1 MDLPKVRGRF
11 LTGPEGVILVARCP
25 LCGGEH
31 RYKKP
36 SAGEESVDEI
46 VARGF
51 SDEWLPCQYDL
62 PGNFWRI
69 FVGRSRRRR
78 KPGAPL
84 PNDAGFGGTP
94 PVASAH
100 R

>member
-11 LTGPEGVILVARCP
+11 LTMPEGVILVARCP
-25 LCGGEH
+25 FCGSEH
-31 RYKKP
+31 RYNKTTG
-36 SAGEESVDEI
+36 GEESIDEI

-51 SDEWLPCQYDL
+51 TDEWLPCQYDL

-78 KPGAPL
+78 KPGPAPI
-84 PNDAGFGGTP
+84 A
-94 PVASAH
+94 ASPTSPSSAATS
-100 R
+100 RT

>member
-11 LTGPEGVILVARCP
+11 LNGPEGVILVARCP

-31 RYKKP
+31 RYNK
-36 SAGEESVDEI
+36 SAGGEESVDDI
-46 VARGF
+46 AARGF

-78 KPGAPL
+78 KPGGP
-84 PNDAGFGGTP
+84 PTESSGPGGSP
-94 PVASAH
+94 PVTDT
-100 R
+100 RR

>member
-1 MDLPKVRGRF
+1 MDLPKVRGRL
-11 LTGPEGVILVARCP
+11 LTMPEGVVLVARCP
-25 LCGGEH
+25 FCGCEH
-31 RYKKP
+31 RYNK
-36 SAGEESVDEI
+36 SADSEEPLDDI

-51 SDEWLPCQYDL
+51 TDEWLPCQHDL

-78 KPGAPL
+78 KPVPAPQSAA
-84 PNDAGFGGTP
+84 DAP
-94 PVASAH
+94 DPASAAAPP